1 MEAASSTY
9 QQAVHFFSRLQCIF
23 MTDKH
28 NLNIISWDNQDLGSR
43 PPEALPA
50 LAAALRGRR
59 SQEPLWLQMT
69 SLRISCYLDA
79 LYPRMLCSSRLGLS
93 KNNPEGMDVADR
105 VPSMY

>member
-23 MTDKH
+23 MTEKH

-50 LAAALRGRR
+50 FAAALRGRR
-59 SQEPLWLQMT
+59 S
-69 SLRISCYLDA
+69 
-79 LYPRMLCSSRLGLS
+79 
-93 KNNPEGMDVADR
+93 
-105 VPSMY
+105 